1 MFNNF
6 LIPPGFK
13 DEVTFNAYVEHEYK
27 NKIIEYFKVHGFD
40 LVKTPLIEFK
50 NKQNDNNFLIESKK
64 RQDQLKIRNDITPQI
79 IRIASSRL
87 IKRKRPLKL
96 CYYGEVIRK
105 YGSMLRPE
113 RQFLQVGAETI
124 GENNIQADL
133 EIISIAYKA
142 LSLVGIKN
150 ITIEL
155 SSKIFLDKLFSKI
168 SNKSKL
174 KKFVIKPNRSGSSF
188 GIRIIK
194 NQKEFDILISNLEEF
209 KRKLNNHK
217 EILIEEYISGR
228 ELTVSTIKI
237 DKEIHALAVT
247 EIKSKNNFFD
257 YKAKYS
263 KGYAKHILP
272 AKLNK
277 INYAKCLKFAINAH
291 KLLGCN
297 SLARTD
303 FIFDTKKNK
312 IFFLETNTQ
321 PGLTPIS
328 LLPEQANYKNLSFS
342 EIIFILIKNLNY

>member
-1 MFNNF
+1 MGNKKF
-6 LIPPGFK
+6 LILEGGNNEEHDVSLVTSKEIQKILNQNKLKFK
-13 DEVTFNAYVEHEYK
+13 ILRVNPKNFHKKIINYKNFVCINALHGPFGEDGQTQKILKK
-27 NKIIEYFKVHGFD
+27 NKIPFSHSNIKSSNLCFNKSASKKE
-40 LVKTPLIEFK
+40 IIK
-50 NKQNDNNFLIESKK
+50 NKLMSPKYYLLNINDLNEKK
-64 RQDQLKIRNDITPQI
+64 L
-79 IRIASSRL
+79 
-87 IKRKRPLKL
+87 
-96 CYYGEVIRK
+96 
-105 YGSMLRPE
+105 
-113 RQFLQVGAETI
+113 
-124 GENNIQADL
+124 
-133 EIISIAYKA
+133 
-142 LSLVGIKN
+142 
-150 ITIEL
+150 ITI
-155 SSKIFLDKLFSKI
+155 
-168 SNKSKL
+168 KSKL

-188 GIRIIK
+188 GIKIIK
-194 NQKEFDILISNLEEF
+194 NQKEFDNLISNIEEF
-209 KRKLNNHK
+209 KKELNNHK

-228 ELTVSTIKI
+228 ELTVSTIKL
-237 DKEIHALAVT
+237 DKKIHALAVT

-277 INYAKCLKFAINAH
+277 INYAKCLKFATKAH

-328 LLPEQANYKNLSFS
+328 LLPEQANYKGLSFS

>member
-1 MFNNF
+1 MSNKKILILEGGNNEEHDVS
-6 LIPPGFK
+6 LVTSREIQKILNQNKLKFK
-13 DEVTFNAYVEHEYK
+13 TLRVNPKNFHKKIINYKNFVCINALHGPFGEDGQTQKILKK
-27 NKIIEYFKVHGFD
+27 NKIPFSHSNIKSSNLCFNKSASKKE
-40 LVKTPLIEFK
+40 IIK
-50 NKQNDNNFLIESKK
+50 NKLMSPKYYLLNINDLNVKKLI
-64 RQDQLKIRNDITPQI
+64 
-79 IRIASSRL
+79 
-87 IKRKRPLKL
+87 
-96 CYYGEVIRK
+96 
-105 YGSMLRPE
+105 
-113 RQFLQVGAETI
+113 
-124 GENNIQADL
+124 
-133 EIISIAYKA
+133 
-142 LSLVGIKN
+142 SL
-150 ITIEL
+150 
-155 SSKIFLDKLFSKI
+155 
-168 SNKSKL
+168 KSKL

-188 GIRIIK
+188 GIKIIK

-228 ELTVSTIKI
+228 ELTVSTIKL
-237 DKEIHALAVT
+237 DKKIHALAVT

-277 INYAKCLKFAINAH
+277 INYAKCLKFATKAH

-328 LLPEQANYKNLSFS
+328 LLPEQANYKGLTFS

>member
-1 MFNNF
+1 MNNKKI
-6 LIPPGFK
+6 LILEGGNNEEHDVSLVTSREIQKILNQNKLKFK
-13 DEVTFNAYVEHEYK
+13 ILRVNPKNFHKKIVNYKNFFCINALHGPFGEDGQIQKILKK
-27 NKIIEYFKVHGFD
+27 NKIPFSHSNIKSSNLCFNKSASKEE
-40 LVKTPLIEFK
+40 IIK
-50 NKQNDNNFLIESKK
+50 NKLMSPKYYLLNINDLNEKK
-64 RQDQLKIRNDITPQI
+64 L
-79 IRIASSRL
+79 
-87 IKRKRPLKL
+87 
-96 CYYGEVIRK
+96 
-105 YGSMLRPE
+105 
-113 RQFLQVGAETI
+113 
-124 GENNIQADL
+124 
-133 EIISIAYKA
+133 
-142 LSLVGIKN
+142 
-150 ITIEL
+150 ITI
-155 SSKIFLDKLFSKI
+155 
-168 SNKSKL
+168 KSKL

-188 GIRIIK
+188 GIKIIK

-209 KRKLNNHK
+209 KKELNNHK

-228 ELTVSTIKI
+228 ELTVSTIKL
-237 DKEIHALAVT
+237 DKKIHALAVT

-277 INYAKCLKFAINAH
+277 INYAKCLKFATKAH

-312 IFFLETNTQ
+312 IYFLETNTQ

-328 LLPEQANYKNLSFS
+328 LLPEQANYKDLSFS

>member
-1 MFNNF
+1 MSNKKILILEGGNNEEHDVS
-6 LIPPGFK
+6 LVTSREIQKILNQNKLKFK
-13 DEVTFNAYVEHEYK
+13 ILRVNPKNFHKKIINYKNFVCINALHGPFGEDGQTQKILKK
-27 NKIIEYFKVHGFD
+27 NKIPFSHSNIKSSNLCFNKSASKKE
-40 LVKTPLIEFK
+40 IIK
-50 NKQNDNNFLIESKK
+50 NKLMSPKYYLLNINDLNEKK
-64 RQDQLKIRNDITPQI
+64 L
-79 IRIASSRL
+79 
-87 IKRKRPLKL
+87 
-96 CYYGEVIRK
+96 
-105 YGSMLRPE
+105 
-113 RQFLQVGAETI
+113 
-124 GENNIQADL
+124 
-133 EIISIAYKA
+133 
-142 LSLVGIKN
+142 
-150 ITIEL
+150 ITI
-155 SSKIFLDKLFSKI
+155 
-168 SNKSKL
+168 KSKL

-188 GIRIIK
+188 GIKIIK
-194 NQKEFDILISNLEEF
+194 NQKEFDILISNLDEF
-209 KRKLNNHK
+209 KRKLTNHK

-228 ELTVSTIKI
+228 ELTVSTIKL
-237 DKEIHALAVT
+237 DKKIHALAVT

-277 INYAKCLKFAINAH
+277 INYAKCLKFATKAH

-328 LLPEQANYKNLSFS
+328 LLPEQANYKGLTFS

>member
-1 MFNNF
+1 MSNKKILILEGGNNEEHDVS
-6 LIPPGFK
+6 LVTSREIQKILNQNKLKFK
-13 DEVTFNAYVEHEYK
+13 ILRVNPKNFHKKIINYKNFVCINALHGPFGEDGQAQKILKK
-27 NKIIEYFKVHGFD
+27 NKIPFSHSNIKSSNLCFNKSASKKE
-40 LVKTPLIEFK
+40 IIK
-50 NKQNDNNFLIESKK
+50 NKLMSPKYYLLNINDLNEKK
-64 RQDQLKIRNDITPQI
+64 L
-79 IRIASSRL
+79 
-87 IKRKRPLKL
+87 
-96 CYYGEVIRK
+96 
-105 YGSMLRPE
+105 
-113 RQFLQVGAETI
+113 
-124 GENNIQADL
+124 
-133 EIISIAYKA
+133 
-142 LSLVGIKN
+142 
-150 ITIEL
+150 ITI
-155 SSKIFLDKLFSKI
+155 
-168 SNKSKL
+168 KSKL

-188 GIRIIK
+188 GIKIIK

-228 ELTVSTIKI
+228 ELTVSTIKLA
-237 DKEIHALAVT
+237 KEIHALAVT

-277 INYAKCLKFAINAH
+277 INYAKCLKFATKAH

-328 LLPEQANYKNLSFS
+328 LLPEQANYKDLTFA

>member
-1 MFNNF
+1 MSNKKILILEGGNNEEHDVS
-6 LIPPGFK
+6 LVTSREIQKILNQNKLKFK
-13 DEVTFNAYVEHEYK
+13 ILRVNPKNFHKKIINYKNFVCINALHGPFGEDGQTQKILKK
-27 NKIIEYFKVHGFD
+27 NKIPFSHSNIKSSNLCFNKSASKKE
-40 LVKTPLIEFK
+40 IIK
-50 NKQNDNNFLIESKK
+50 NKLMSPKYYLLNINDLNEKK
-64 RQDQLKIRNDITPQI
+64 L
-79 IRIASSRL
+79 
-87 IKRKRPLKL
+87 
-96 CYYGEVIRK
+96 
-105 YGSMLRPE
+105 
-113 RQFLQVGAETI
+113 
-124 GENNIQADL
+124 
-133 EIISIAYKA
+133 
-142 LSLVGIKN
+142 
-150 ITIEL
+150 ITI
-155 SSKIFLDKLFSKI
+155 
-168 SNKSKL
+168 KSKL

-188 GIRIIK
+188 GIKIIK

-209 KRKLNNHK
+209 KKELNNHK
-217 EILIEEYISGR
+217 EILIEEYISGK
-228 ELTVSTIKI
+228 ELTVSTIKL
-237 DKEIHALAVT
+237 DKKIHALAVT

-277 INYAKCLKFAINAH
+277 INYAKCLKFATKAH

-328 LLPEQANYKNLSFS
+328 LLPEQANYKGLSFS

>member
-1 MFNNF
+1 MSNKKILILEGGNNEEHDVSLVTSREIQKILNQNKLKF
-6 LIPPGFK
+6 KTLIVNPKNFHK
-13 DEVTFNAYVEHEYK
+13 KIINYKNFVCINALHGPFGEDGQTQKILKK
-27 NKIIEYFKVHGFD
+27 NKIPFSHSNIKSSNLCFNKSASKKE
-40 LVKTPLIEFK
+40 IIK
-50 NKQNDNNFLIESKK
+50 NKLMSPKYYLLNINDLNQKK
-64 RQDQLKIRNDITPQI
+64 LN
-79 IRIASSRL
+79 
-87 IKRKRPLKL
+87 
-96 CYYGEVIRK
+96 
-105 YGSMLRPE
+105 
-113 RQFLQVGAETI
+113 TI
-124 GENNIQADL
+124 
-133 EIISIAYKA
+133 
-142 LSLVGIKN
+142 
-150 ITIEL
+150 
-155 SSKIFLDKLFSKI
+155 
-168 SNKSKL
+168 KSKL

-188 GIRIIK
+188 GIKIIK
-194 NQKEFDILISNLEEF
+194 NQKEFDILMSNLEEF

-217 EILIEEYISGR
+217 EILIEEYISGK
-228 ELTVSTIKI
+228 ELTVSTIKL
-237 DKEIHALAVT
+237 DKKIHALAVT

-277 INYAKCLKFAINAH
+277 INYAKCLKFATKAH

-328 LLPEQANYKNLSFS
+328 LLPEQANYKGLSFS

>member
-1 MFNNF
+1 MSNKKILILEGGNNEEHDVS
-6 LIPPGFK
+6 LVTSREIQKILNQNKLKFK
-13 DEVTFNAYVEHEYK
+13 ILRVNPKNFHKKIINYKNFVCINALHGPFGEDGQTQKILKK
-27 NKIIEYFKVHGFD
+27 NKIPFSHSNIKSSNLCFNKSASKKE
-40 LVKTPLIEFK
+40 IIK
-50 NKQNDNNFLIESKK
+50 NKLMSPKYYLLNINDLNEKK
-64 RQDQLKIRNDITPQI
+64 L
-79 IRIASSRL
+79 
-87 IKRKRPLKL
+87 
-96 CYYGEVIRK
+96 
-105 YGSMLRPE
+105 
-113 RQFLQVGAETI
+113 
-124 GENNIQADL
+124 
-133 EIISIAYKA
+133 
-142 LSLVGIKN
+142 
-150 ITIEL
+150 ITI
-155 SSKIFLDKLFSKI
+155 
-168 SNKSKL
+168 KSKL

-188 GIRIIK
+188 GIKIIK
-194 NQKEFDILISNLEEF
+194 NQKEFDFLISNLEEF
-209 KRKLNNHK
+209 KKELNNHK

-228 ELTVSTIKI
+228 ELTVSTIKLN
-237 DKEIHALAVT
+237 KKIHALAVT

-277 INYAKCLKFAINAH
+277 INYVKCLKFAIKAH

-328 LLPEQANYKNLSFS
+328 LLPEQANYKGLSFS

>member
-1 MFNNF
+1 MSNKKILILEGGNNEEHDVS
-6 LIPPGFK
+6 LVTSREIQKILNQNKLKFK
-13 DEVTFNAYVEHEYK
+13 ILRVNPKNFHKKIINYKNFVCINALHGPFGEDGQTQKILKK
-27 NKIIEYFKVHGFD
+27 NKIPFSHSNIKSSNLCFNKSASKRE
-40 LVKTPLIEFK
+40 IIK
-50 NKQNDNNFLIESKK
+50 NKLMSPKFYLLNINDLNEKK
-64 RQDQLKIRNDITPQI
+64 L
-79 IRIASSRL
+79 
-87 IKRKRPLKL
+87 
-96 CYYGEVIRK
+96 
-105 YGSMLRPE
+105 
-113 RQFLQVGAETI
+113 
-124 GENNIQADL
+124 
-133 EIISIAYKA
+133 
-142 LSLVGIKN
+142 
-150 ITIEL
+150 ITI
-155 SSKIFLDKLFSKI
+155 
-168 SNKSKL
+168 KSKL

-188 GIRIIK
+188 GIKIIK

-209 KRKLNNHK
+209 KKELNNHK

-228 ELTVSTIKI
+228 ELTVSTIKL
-237 DKEIHALAVT
+237 DKKIHALAVT
-247 EIKSKNNFFD
+247 EIKTKNNFFD

-277 INYAKCLKFAINAH
+277 INYAKCLKFATKAH

-328 LLPEQANYKNLSFS
+328 LLPEQANYKGLPFS

>member
-1 MFNNF
+1 MSNKKILILEGGNNEEHDVS
-6 LIPPGFK
+6 LVTSREIQKILNQNKLKFK
-13 DEVTFNAYVEHEYK
+13 ILRVNPKNFHKKIINYKNFVCINALHGPFGEDGQTQKILKK
-27 NKIIEYFKVHGFD
+27 NKIPFSHSNIKSSNLCFNKSASKKE
-40 LVKTPLIEFK
+40 IIK
-50 NKQNDNNFLIESKK
+50 NKLMSPKYYLLNINDLNEKK
-64 RQDQLKIRNDITPQI
+64 L
-79 IRIASSRL
+79 
-87 IKRKRPLKL
+87 
-96 CYYGEVIRK
+96 
-105 YGSMLRPE
+105 
-113 RQFLQVGAETI
+113 
-124 GENNIQADL
+124 
-133 EIISIAYKA
+133 
-142 LSLVGIKN
+142 
-150 ITIEL
+150 ITI
-155 SSKIFLDKLFSKI
+155 
-168 SNKSKL
+168 KSKL

-188 GIRIIK
+188 GIKIIK

-209 KRKLNNHK
+209 KKELNNHK
-217 EILIEEYISGR
+217 EILIEEYISGK
-228 ELTVSTIKI
+228 ELTVSTIKL
-237 DKEIHALAVT
+237 DKKIHALAVT

-277 INYAKCLKFAINAH
+277 INYAKCLKFATKAH

-328 LLPEQANYKNLSFS
+328 LLPEQANYKGLTFS

>member
-1 MFNNF
+1 MSNKKILILEGGNNEEHDVS
-6 LIPPGFK
+6 LVTSREIQKILNQNKLKFK
-13 DEVTFNAYVEHEYK
+13 ILRVNPKNFHKKIINYKNFVCINALHGPFGEDGQTQKILKK
-27 NKIIEYFKVHGFD
+27 NKIPFSHSNIKSSNLCFNKSASKRE
-40 LVKTPLIEFK
+40 IIK
-50 NKQNDNNFLIESKK
+50 NKLMSPKFYLLNINDLNEKK
-64 RQDQLKIRNDITPQI
+64 L
-79 IRIASSRL
+79 
-87 IKRKRPLKL
+87 
-96 CYYGEVIRK
+96 
-105 YGSMLRPE
+105 
-113 RQFLQVGAETI
+113 
-124 GENNIQADL
+124 
-133 EIISIAYKA
+133 
-142 LSLVGIKN
+142 
-150 ITIEL
+150 ITI
-155 SSKIFLDKLFSKI
+155 
-168 SNKSKL
+168 KSKL

-188 GIRIIK
+188 GIKIIK

-228 ELTVSTIKI
+228 ELTVSTIKL
-237 DKEIHALAVT
+237 DKKIHALAVT

-277 INYAKCLKFAINAH
+277 INYAKCLKFATKAH

-328 LLPEQANYKNLSFS
+328 LLPEQANYKGLPFE

>member
-1 MFNNF
+1 MSNKKILILEGGNNEEHDVS
-6 LIPPGFK
+6 LVTSREIQKILNQNKLKFK
-13 DEVTFNAYVEHEYK
+13 ILRVNPKNFHKKIINYKNFVCINALHGPFGEDGQTQKILKK
-27 NKIIEYFKVHGFD
+27 NKIPFSHSNIKSSNLCFNKSASKKE
-40 LVKTPLIEFK
+40 IIK
-50 NKQNDNNFLIESKK
+50 NKLMSPKYYLLNINDLNEKK
-64 RQDQLKIRNDITPQI
+64 L
-79 IRIASSRL
+79 
-87 IKRKRPLKL
+87 
-96 CYYGEVIRK
+96 
-105 YGSMLRPE
+105 
-113 RQFLQVGAETI
+113 
-124 GENNIQADL
+124 
-133 EIISIAYKA
+133 
-142 LSLVGIKN
+142 
-150 ITIEL
+150 ITI
-155 SSKIFLDKLFSKI
+155 
-168 SNKSKL
+168 KSKL

-188 GIRIIK
+188 GIKIIK
-194 NQKEFDILISNLEEF
+194 NQKEFDILISNLGEF

-228 ELTVSTIKI
+228 ELTVSTIKL
-237 DKEIHALAVT
+237 DKKIHALAVT

-277 INYAKCLKFAINAH
+277 INYAKCLKFATKAH

-328 LLPEQANYKNLSFS
+328 LLPEQANYKGLPFS

>member
-1 MFNNF
+1 MSNKKILILEGGNNEEHDVS
-6 LIPPGFK
+6 LVTSREIQKILNQNKLKFK
-13 DEVTFNAYVEHEYK
+13 TLRVNPKNFHKKIINYKNFVCINALHGPFGEDGQIQKILKK
-27 NKIIEYFKVHGFD
+27 NKIPFSHSNIKSSNLCFNKSASKKE
-40 LVKTPLIEFK
+40 IIK
-50 NKQNDNNFLIESKK
+50 NKLMSPKYYLLNINDLNEKK
-64 RQDQLKIRNDITPQI
+64 L
-79 IRIASSRL
+79 
-87 IKRKRPLKL
+87 
-96 CYYGEVIRK
+96 
-105 YGSMLRPE
+105 
-113 RQFLQVGAETI
+113 
-124 GENNIQADL
+124 
-133 EIISIAYKA
+133 
-142 LSLVGIKN
+142 
-150 ITIEL
+150 ITI
-155 SSKIFLDKLFSKI
+155 
-168 SNKSKL
+168 KSKL

-188 GIRIIK
+188 GIKIIK

-209 KRKLNNHK
+209 KKELNNHK
-217 EILIEEYISGR
+217 EILIEEYISGK
-228 ELTVSTIKI
+228 ELTVSTIKL
-237 DKEIHALAVT
+237 DKKIHALAVT

-277 INYAKCLKFAINAH
+277 INYAKCLKFATKAH

-328 LLPEQANYKNLSFS
+328 LLPEQANYKGLSFS

>member
-1 MFNNF
+1 MSNKKILILEGGNNEEHDVS
-6 LIPPGFK
+6 LVTSREIQKILNQNKLKFK
-13 DEVTFNAYVEHEYK
+13 TLRVNPKNFHKKIINYKNFVCINALHGPFGEDGQIQKILKK
-27 NKIIEYFKVHGFD
+27 NKIPFSHSNIKSSNLCFNKSASKKE
-40 LVKTPLIEFK
+40 IIK
-50 NKQNDNNFLIESKK
+50 NKLMSPKYYLLNINDLNEKK
-64 RQDQLKIRNDITPQI
+64 L
-79 IRIASSRL
+79 
-87 IKRKRPLKL
+87 
-96 CYYGEVIRK
+96 
-105 YGSMLRPE
+105 
-113 RQFLQVGAETI
+113 
-124 GENNIQADL
+124 
-133 EIISIAYKA
+133 
-142 LSLVGIKN
+142 
-150 ITIEL
+150 ITI
-155 SSKIFLDKLFSKI
+155 
-168 SNKSKL
+168 KSKL

-188 GIRIIK
+188 GIKIIK

-228 ELTVSTIKI
+228 ELTVSTIKL
-237 DKEIHALAVT
+237 DKKIHALAVT

-277 INYAKCLKFAINAH
+277 INYAKCLKFAIKAH

-328 LLPEQANYKNLSFS
+328 LLPEQANYKGLTFS

>member
-1 MFNNF
+1 MSNKKILILEGGNNEEHDVS
-6 LIPPGFK
+6 LVTSREIQKILNQNKLKFK
-13 DEVTFNAYVEHEYK
+13 KLRVNPKNFHKKIINYKNFVCINALHGPFGEDGQTQKILKK
-27 NKIIEYFKVHGFD
+27 NKIPFSHSNIKSSNLCFNKSASKKE
-40 LVKTPLIEFK
+40 IIK
-50 NKQNDNNFLIESKK
+50 NKLMSPKYYLLNINDLNEKKLINIK
-64 RQDQLKIRNDITPQI
+64 
-79 IRIASSRL
+79 SR
-87 IKRKRPLKL
+87 
-96 CYYGEVIRK
+96 
-105 YGSMLRPE
+105 
-113 RQFLQVGAETI
+113 
-124 GENNIQADL
+124 
-133 EIISIAYKA
+133 
-142 LSLVGIKN
+142 
-150 ITIEL
+150 
-155 SSKIFLDKLFSKI
+155 
-168 SNKSKL
+168 L

-188 GIRIIK
+188 GIKIIK

-228 ELTVSTIKI
+228 ELTVSTIKL
-237 DKEIHALAVT
+237 DKKIHALAVT

-272 AKLNK
+272 AKLSK
-277 INYAKCLKFAINAH
+277 INYAKCLKFATKAH

-328 LLPEQANYKNLSFS
+328 LLPEQANYEGLSFS

>member
-1 MFNNF
+1 MSNKKILILEGGNNEEHDVS
-6 LIPPGFK
+6 LVTSREIQKILNQNKLKFK
-13 DEVTFNAYVEHEYK
+13 ILRVNPKNFHKKIINYKNFVCINALHGPFGEDGQTQKILKK
-27 NKIIEYFKVHGFD
+27 NKIPFSHSNIKSSNLCFNKSASKKE
-40 LVKTPLIEFK
+40 IIK
-50 NKQNDNNFLIESKK
+50 NKLMSPKYYLLNINDLNEKK
-64 RQDQLKIRNDITPQI
+64 L
-79 IRIASSRL
+79 
-87 IKRKRPLKL
+87 
-96 CYYGEVIRK
+96 
-105 YGSMLRPE
+105 
-113 RQFLQVGAETI
+113 
-124 GENNIQADL
+124 
-133 EIISIAYKA
+133 
-142 LSLVGIKN
+142 
-150 ITIEL
+150 ITI
-155 SSKIFLDKLFSKI
+155 
-168 SNKSKL
+168 KSKL

-188 GIRIIK
+188 GIKIIK

-209 KRKLNNHK
+209 KRKLTNHK

-228 ELTVSTIKI
+228 ELTVSTIKL
-237 DKEIHALAVT
+237 DKKIHALAVT

-277 INYAKCLKFAINAH
+277 INYAKCLKFATKAH

-328 LLPEQANYKNLSFS
+328 LLPEQANYKGLPFS